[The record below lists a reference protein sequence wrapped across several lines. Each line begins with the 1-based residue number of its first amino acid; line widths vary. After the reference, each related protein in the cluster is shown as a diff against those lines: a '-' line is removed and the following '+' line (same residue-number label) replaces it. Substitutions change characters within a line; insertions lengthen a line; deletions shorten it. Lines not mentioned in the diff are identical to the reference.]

1 VDEEGYRKTFRE
13 FEMKGKV
20 TLNMGTV
27 ALDTTKEH
35 PNEVVGLKLEEDS
48 ALLYEYIKAT
58 ITDITTQSDCL
69 VNYLST
75 LSPEKAGAFIMSHL
89 LKGLLTEMESFAKY
103 LTENNN
109 K

>member
-1 VDEEGYRKTFRE
+1 
-13 FEMKGKV
+13 MKGKV

-27 ALDTTKEH
+27 VLDTTKEN
-35 PNEVVGLKLEEDS
+35 PFEVVGLTLEDDC
-48 ALLYEYIKAT
+48 ALFYNYLIAT
-58 ITDITTQSDCL
+58 TKNITTQSDCL
-69 VNYLST
+69 VDYLST
-75 LSPEKAGAFIMSHL
+75 LDQDEAGAFIMSHL